1 NLEIESITVHS
12 NFTNAAIGNLLPA
25 NALLYSA
32 GKNHQA
38 DVPRDINNTLRKQS
52 PTPGAFERAANLSN
66 NATASDFLSPFN
78 HCTGSSEVKVR
89 IANTGTN
96 NLNNVTVNWRVNGI
110 LQPPVAYTGT
120 LVPIGSA
127 GNNSAEVVLGNF
139 NFNYGVE
146 YNLKAW
152 TSLPN

>member
-1 NLEIESITVHS
+1 HTGTQYYGVKENINSITMAAYKTAFPNLEIESITVNS

-96 NLNNVTVNWRVNGI
+96 N
-110 LQPPVAYTGT
+110 
-120 LVPIGSA
+120 
-127 GNNSAEVVLGNF
+127 
-139 NFNYGVE
+139 
-146 YNLKAW
+146 
-152 TSLPN
+152 